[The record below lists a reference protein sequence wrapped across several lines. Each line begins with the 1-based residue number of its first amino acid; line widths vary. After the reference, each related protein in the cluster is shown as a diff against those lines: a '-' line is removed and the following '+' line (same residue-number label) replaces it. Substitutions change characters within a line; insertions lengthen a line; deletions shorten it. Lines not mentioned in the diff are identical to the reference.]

1 MAPSKLFSIMFMLT
15 FVTIMILMNVMIVG
29 GDQTWCVAKSEAT
42 TQQLIDA
49 LNYACG
55 PVAGAD
61 CGPIQPSGSCYDP
74 NTLQSHASY
83 AFNSYY
89 QIKKQASGTCDF
101 AGSANVV
108 SIDPSM
114 SFNTHLINFWI
125 NF

>member
-1 MAPSKLFSIMFMLT
+1 MLT
-15 FVTIMILMNVMIVG
+15 FVTTMILMNVMIVG
-29 GDQTWCVAKSEAT
+29 GDKTWCVAKSEAT
-42 TQQLIDA
+42 TKQLIDG

-61 CGPIQPSGSCYDP
+61 CGPIQPSGSCYNP

-114 SFNTHLINFWI
+114 SFNTHLINFW
-125 NF
+125 NFFLY